1 MAGPP
6 IQTWT
11 FVVVVIR
18 DGDKYLLV
26 KEKKYGQVWY
36 LPAGTVEVGETFAEA
51 AHRETM
57 EEAGIEIEL
66 EGILRVEHI
75 PADNGSRLRVIYL
88 ARPKGEKE
96 APQDAKLDT
105 LGTKWV
111 TFEEAL
117 ELPLRGGDVPQYLKA
132 MSEGM
137 PAYPLSIIAREGD
150 DYK

>member
-11 FVVVVIR
+11 FVVVVVR
-18 DGDKYLLV
+18 DEDKYLLV

-36 LPAGTVEVGETFAEA
+36 LPAGTVEAGETFAEA

-66 EGILRVEHI
+66 EGILRIEHI

-88 ARPKGEKE
+88 AKPKG
-96 APQDAKLDT
+96 AKKPPAGARLDT
-105 LGTKWV
+105 LGVTWV
-111 TFEEAL
+111 TYEEAM
-117 ELPLRGGDVPQYLKA
+117 ELPLRGSDVPQYLKA
-132 MSEGM
+132 MSDGM
-137 PAYPLSIIAREGD
+137 QAYPLSLIAREGD
-150 DYK
+150 DYQ